1 MIRRAVAVAFAL
13 AVSTVALLAHDG
25 HDHGAHKMTGTVKA
39 VHADL
44 NHVEL
49 DAKAGQPQAFFVD
62 ANTKYLH
69 GSKAATLADLKP
81 GTRVVVNAK
90 TVGDRMVA
98 VEVKLG
104 GKPAAKPANA
114 HKH

>member
-1 MIRRAVAVAFAL
+1 MIRRAVAVLFAMAAG
-13 AVSTVALLAHDG
+13 AVPLLAHDG
-25 HDHGAHKMTGTVKA
+25 HDHGVHKMSGTVKA

-49 DAKAGQPQAFFVD
+49 DDKAGQAQAFYVD
-62 ANTKYLH
+62 ANTKYLR
-69 GSKAATLADLKP
+69 GSKAATLAELKP

-98 VEVKLG
+98 VEVKVG
-104 GKPAAKPANA
+104 GKPAGKPATA
-114 HKH
+114 HQH